1 MARKGVGAD
10 VRGWAWV
17 RAFDKDDTGYT
28 HSWDA
33 WRLPDRTLEEEGGW
47 EESVGASEWG
57 LKRKRRSDGDQGG
70 TSLGGVFPIERRA
83 SVFGDCSNKSV
94 DRVM

>member
-47 EESVGASEWG
+47 EESVGQAS
-57 LKRKRRSDGDQGG
+57 GDSKESADRMVIRVAHRWVGYFRLNEG
-70 TSLGGVFPIERRA
+70 RVFLA
-83 SVFGDCSNKSV
+83 TALTKALTG
-94 DRVM
+94 